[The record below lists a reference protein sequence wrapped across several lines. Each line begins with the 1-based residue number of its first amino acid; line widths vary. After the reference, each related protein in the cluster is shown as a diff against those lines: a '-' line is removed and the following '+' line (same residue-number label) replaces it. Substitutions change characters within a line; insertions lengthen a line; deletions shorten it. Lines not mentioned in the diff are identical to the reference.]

1 MSEDE
6 KERTKDI
13 RDIKVGEVYEIMVGK
28 PALVYEDAILKD
40 AIEAMTENLTSR
52 KVYVVDHEGYLKGV
66 ITTETMLRQVGY
78 KLGVRETGVVS
89 WIKYVS
95 GILKDNVT
103 DYMEK
108 NPVTVTDNHKVL
120 DALRKMV
127 EYHLNDLPVVDE
139 EGKIVGELLSIELIL
154 EAKKAFKE

>member
-1 MSEDE
+1 MFENE
-6 KERTKDI
+6 KEISKDI
-13 RDIKVGEVYEIMVGK
+13 RDIKVGEVYEVMVGK

-40 AIEAMTENLTSR
+40 AVDAMTENLASR
-52 KVYVVDHEGYLKGV
+52 KVYVVDREGVLKGV

-78 KLGVRETGVVS
+78 KLGVREAGVIS

-95 GILKDNVT
+95 GVLRDNVT
-103 DYMEK
+103 EYMEK

-139 EGKIVGELLSIELIL
+139 EGKIVGELLSLELMIQ
-154 EAKKAFKE
+154 AKKAFKD